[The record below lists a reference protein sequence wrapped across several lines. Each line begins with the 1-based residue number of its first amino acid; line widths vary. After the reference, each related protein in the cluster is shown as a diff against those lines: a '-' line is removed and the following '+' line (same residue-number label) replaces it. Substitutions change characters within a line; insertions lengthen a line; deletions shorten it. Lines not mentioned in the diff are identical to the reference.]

1 MKKQEFCS
9 CPECRRAIRDW
20 IHAVYRRERRWCGP
34 FLIRALG
41 DLACVPWQLYTHIWG
56 AMAERGELM
65 RFRPDT
71 PNEPVT
77 YLPTGLLPG
86 PVELARRVE
95 ERRDE

>member
-1 MKKQEFCS
+1 MKQPTICG
-9 CPECRRAIRDW
+9 CATCRRAIRDR
-20 IHAVYRRERRWCGP
+20 IHAVYRRERRCCGP

-41 DLACVPWQLYTHIWG
+41 DLAWVPWPLYTHIW
-56 AMAERGELM
+56 AVMAERGELM

-77 YLPTGLLPG
+77 DLPTGLLPG